1 MNKNKGFQKRKKRV
15 RGKIKGTGKV
25 PRLTVHRSNTCTS
38 AQIIDDEKGIT
49 LLGLKTNQLDK
60 SKVKGKTKTETAYIL
75 GEEIASKAK
84 TLKIKKVVF
93 DRSGY
98 KYHGR
103 VKAVAEGARKGG
115 LSF

>member
-1 MNKNKGFQKRKKRV
+1 MNKKKGFQKRKKRV

-25 PRLTVHRSNTCTS
+25 PRFTVHRSNIYTF
-38 AQIIDDEKGIT
+38 AQIIDDKKGNT
-49 LLGLKTNQLDK
+49 LLGLRTSQLSK
-60 SKVKGKTKTETAYIL
+60 SKLKDKTKTEAAYIL
-75 GEEIASKAK
+75 GEEIAAKAK
-84 TLKIKKVVF
+84 TIKIKKVVF

-115 LSF
+115 LKF